1 MITSDISYV
10 PNDGP
15 MGLHFILQ
23 CCYALLQVMHNYM
36 QTIPQYCINSV

>member
-15 MGLHFILQ
+15 YTMGLHFILQ

-36 QTIPQYCINSV
+36 QTIPQYCI